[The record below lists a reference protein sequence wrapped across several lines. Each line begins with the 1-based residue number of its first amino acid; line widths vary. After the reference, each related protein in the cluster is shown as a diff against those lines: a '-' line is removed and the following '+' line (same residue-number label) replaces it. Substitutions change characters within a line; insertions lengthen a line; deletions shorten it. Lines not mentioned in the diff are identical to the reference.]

1 MQGRRDAKQ
10 ALFETVRALH
20 AAGQTVSHIVR
31 KTGIRRNRLTTWV
44 GLVELPERSQ
54 MEPNPRAPPAFFEE
68 HLAKRWAEGCQ
79 HGPRLL
85 KEIQELGYTGCFSYL
100 AQFLARWR
108 RKAPARPVALETTMA
123 TANVAPRVAAT
134 ASLLL
139 CRQISPLVAAALL
152 AKRRSEMTTEQQNT
166 VDALKKAC
174 PGYAVIPAW

>member
-1 MQGRRDAKQ
+1 LGRGDQPSTHRAKGRRDAKQ

-20 AAGQTVSHIVR
+20 ASGQTVSHIVR
-31 KTGIRRNRLTTWV
+31 ETGISRNRVTAWV

-54 MEPNPRAPPAFFEE
+54 MEPTPRALAFFEE

-108 RKAPARPVALETTMA
+108 RKAPARSVALETTMP
-123 TANVAPRVAAT
+123 TANVAPRVGAT

-139 CRQISPLVAAALL
+139 CRQISPLV
-152 AKRRSEMTTEQQNT
+152 RRRYSPSGGQR
-166 VDALKKAC
+166 
-174 PGYAVIPAW
+174 